1 MKSITKN
8 WVYLIAFLLITTA
21 GFSQDKE
28 TKLEDK
34 EKWELVEM
42 QGTITEI
49 NKETREISIIGSKGE
64 LHTVT
69 AGEEVERFDDIE
81 VGDVI
86 TFDFYKY
93 MKAEFRNPTEEELE
107 NPLVIVTEEAK
118 APTDLKPG
126 AALGAIVQAVVT
138 IQVINLPFM
147 YVNIEGPNG
156 NFTTIHMKDK
166 ELIQKLHVG
175 QVVILT
181 YAEAMAITLEKVE

>member
-69 AGEEVERFDDIE
+69 AGEEVERFDDI
-81 VGDVI
+81 
-86 TFDFYKY
+86 
-93 MKAEFRNPTEEELE
+93 
-107 NPLVIVTEEAK
+107 
-118 APTDLKPG
+118 
-126 AALGAIVQAVVT
+126 
-138 IQVINLPFM
+138 
-147 YVNIEGPNG
+147 
-156 NFTTIHMKDK
+156 
-166 ELIQKLHVG
+166 
-175 QVVILT
+175 
-181 YAEAMAITLEKVE
+181 

>member
-118 APTDLKPG
+118 APADLKPG

>member
-1 MKSITKN
+1 MKSITNN
-8 WVYLIAFLLITTA
+8 WAYLIVFLLITQVNFA
-21 GFSQDKE
+21 QDTE
-28 TKLEDK
+28 TVLEDK

-49 NKETREISIIGSKGE
+49 NKETRKVSIIGSKGE

-69 AGEEVERFDDIE
+69 AGEEIKRFDDIE

-93 MKAEFRNPTEEELE
+93 MKAEFGKPTKEELE
-107 NPLVIVTEEAK
+107 NPLIVVTDEVK
-118 APTDLKPG
+118 APEDLKPG
-126 AALGAIVQAVVT
+126 AAIGAIVQAVVT

-156 NFTTIHMKDK
+156 NFTTIQMKDK

>member
-21 GFSQDKE
+21 GFSQDTE

-118 APTDLKPG
+118 APADLKPG